1 MADMI
6 PDPEKYFRNFI
17 PPRDDLLIELEKEA
31 EEKNI
36 PIVGPVVGELLYIL
50 AKTMNAR
57 AILELGTA
65 TGYSAICLAR
75 GLSGS
80 DAMLT
85 TIERDENM
93 AIRAKKNFAR
103 AGLVDRVE
111 VKVGE
116 VFQLLKTLNGPYDL
130 IFMDIDKEDYVKAL
144 SPCRLLLKVGGLLIV
159 DNVAFVGASEFNQK
173 IFNDNQWRS
182 VHLYSLLPN
191 HSPEKDGLTLG
202 VRIQ

>member
-1 MADMI
+1 MV

-31 EEKNI
+31 EENNI
-36 PIVGPVVGELLYIL
+36 PIVGPVMGELLYIL
-50 AKTMNAR
+50 AKAMNAR

-65 TGYSAICLAR
+65 TGYSAIYLAR

-85 TIERDENM
+85 TIERDETM

-103 AGLVDRVE
+103 AGLVDRIE
-111 VKVGE
+111 VRVGE
-116 VFQLLKTLNGPYDL
+116 VFQFLKTLSGPYDL
-130 IFMDIDKEDYVKAL
+130 IFMDIDKEDYGKVL
-144 SPCRLLLKVGGLLIV
+144 SRCRSLLKVGGLLV
-159 DNVAFVGASEFNQK
+159 ADNVAFVGASEFNQE
-173 IFNDNQWRS
+173 IFNDKHWRS

-191 HSPEKDGLTLG
+191 HSPEKDALMLA
-202 VRIQ
+202 VRVE